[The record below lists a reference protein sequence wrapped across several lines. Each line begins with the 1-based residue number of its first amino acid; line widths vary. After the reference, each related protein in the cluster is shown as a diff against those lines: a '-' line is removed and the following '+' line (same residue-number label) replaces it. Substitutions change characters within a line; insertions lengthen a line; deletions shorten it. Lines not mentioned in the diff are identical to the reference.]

1 MKRER
6 TLFLLFLLLAL
17 SAEAFGQQAV
27 LKTNLLYWT
36 TGTPNLSVEVATG
49 KKHSFSLAGGFQ
61 PWQYSDSKKLK
72 HWLLQPEFRYWPCE
86 AFNGHFGGIHALGG
100 QFNAGGVK
108 LPFGIFPALGENR
121 YQGWAVGAGLSYG
134 YHWMLNR
141 KWSLEFSLGVGYLY
155 IDYKKYK
162 CAQCGEAQK
171 DAHRN
176 YVGPTKAAINL
187 IYVL

>member
-1 MKRER
+1 MDYRDAQSQCGGR
-6 TLFLLFLLLAL
+6 HGT
-17 SAEAFGQQAV
+17 EAF
-27 LKTNLLYWT
+27 L
-36 TGTPNLSVEVATG
+36 
-49 KKHSFSLAGGFQ
+49 LAGGRF
-61 PWQYSDSKKLK
+61 P
-72 HWLLQPEFRYWPCE
+72 
-86 AFNGHFGGIHALGG
+86 ALAILRQQE